1 MSSVSLS
8 GPGAAEAEKRYAGF
22 LGGGDGAFRFS
33 LMFSLMFSWCR
44 FVSGCCEPFC
54 GKDQPK
60 QVSGSGSKGTVSA
73 QEPPG
78 SPELAA
84 VGPRSSRGRR

>member
-8 GPGAAEAEKRYAGF
+8 GPDAAEAEKRYAGF
-22 LGGGDGAFRFS
+22 FGGDGALR
-33 LMFSLMFSWCR
+33 FSLMFSWCR

-73 QEPPG
+73 REPP
-78 SPELAA
+78 
-84 VGPRSSRGRR
+84 